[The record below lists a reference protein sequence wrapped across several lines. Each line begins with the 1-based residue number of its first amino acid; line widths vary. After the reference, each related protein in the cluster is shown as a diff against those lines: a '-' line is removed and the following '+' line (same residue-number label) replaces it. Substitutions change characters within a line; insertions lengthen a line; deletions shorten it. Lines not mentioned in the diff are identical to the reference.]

1 MIHRASMYHI
11 TTSRKLQEAVQF
23 SNLSWIKSET
33 NRTALRYASTISL
46 NAGASLVLRRFRL
59 GHSWTLPWTVMSP
72 RDTRRKRN
80 GVLAPALCQ
89 TSRGQRI
96 KRERLGTMLYYTC
109 AGATVTPSRPPQYGR
124 LQLLL
129 HLLPAR
135 GRWAF
140 QLCWNA
146 RTGKPE
152 WPTLWTLRPASV
164 ELPDASPCRT
174 RVEC

>member
-23 SNLSWIKSET
+23 WNLSWIKSET
-33 NRTALRYASTISL
+33 NRTPLRYASTISL
-46 NAGASLVLRRFRL
+46 NAGASLVPRRFRL

-80 GVLAPALCQ
+80 GVLAPALSQ

-109 AGATVTPSRPPQYGR
+109 AGATVTPSRHPQYGR

-140 QLCWNA
+140 QCCAKTPERGNPNDQLC
-146 RTGKPE
+146 
-152 WPTLWTLRPASV
+152 V
-164 ELPDASPCRT
+164 D
-174 RVEC
+174 

>member
-1 MIHRASMYHI
+1 MIHRASLYHI

-23 SNLSWIKSET
+23 WNLSWIKSET
-33 NRTALRYASTISL
+33 NRTALHYASTISL
-46 NAGASLVLRRFRL
+46 NAGASLVPRRFRL
-59 GHSWTLPWTVMSP
+59 SHSWTLPWTVMSP

-80 GVLAPALCQ
+80 GVLSLALSQ

-96 KRERLGTMLYYTC
+96 KRERLGTMLYQEPIKLMGSWLYYTC
-109 AGATVTPSRPPQYGR
+109 AGAIVTLSRPPQYRR

-140 QLCWNA
+140 QCCAKTPERGNPNDQLC
-146 RTGKPE
+146 G
-152 WPTLWTLRPASV
+152 
-164 ELPDASPCRT
+164 D
-174 RVEC
+174 

>member
-23 SNLSWIKSET
+23 WNLSWIKSET

-46 NAGASLVLRRFRL
+46 NAGASLVPRRFRL
-59 GHSWTLPWTVMSP
+59 GHSWTLPWAVTWP

-80 GVLAPALCQ
+80 GVLAPALSQ

-109 AGATVTPSRPPQYGR
+109 AGATVTPSRPPQYRR

-129 HLLPAR
+129 QLLPAR

-140 QLCWNA
+140 QLCWNTRMTNFVDFKTCKCRAA
-146 RTGKPE
+146 RCI
-152 WPTLWTLRPASV
+152 SV
-164 ELPDASPCRT
+164 PDKSGMLARD
-174 RVEC
+174 